1 MNRLGRF
8 VIVLLVLTLLLSSC
22 GEAGPERSAGLA
34 LTPQAGGM
42 VLPSPAPLATSTA
55 TTVAPEYAAAETG
68 VLAVGQ
74 AVVAVGEQP
83 LRLQADA
90 RSNAPVL
97 EVYPPGATFTV
108 VEPSAAFT
116 SYPVQVDDRLWYRL
130 EAEDGLV
137 GWAVIDAVVAQPNQ

>member
-1 MNRLGRF
+1 MNRLGWF
-8 VIVLLVLTLLLSSC
+8 VIVLLILTLLLSAC
-22 GEAGPERSAGLA
+22 GDAGPERAAGLSW
-34 LTPQAGGM
+34 TPQAGGM
-42 VLPSPAPLATSTA
+42 ILPSPAPLATPTA
-55 TTVAPEYAAAETG
+55 TTATPENVAAETS

-74 AVVAVGEQP
+74 TVVAVGEQP

-90 RSNAPVL
+90 RNDAPVL

-116 SYPVQVDDRLWYRL
+116 RYPVQVDERSWYRL
-130 EAEDGLV
+130 EAADGLV